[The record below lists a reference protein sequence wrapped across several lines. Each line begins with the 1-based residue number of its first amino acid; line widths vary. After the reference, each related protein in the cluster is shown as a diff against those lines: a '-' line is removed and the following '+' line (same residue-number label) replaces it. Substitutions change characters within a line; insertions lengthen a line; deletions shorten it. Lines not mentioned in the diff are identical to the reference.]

1 MARFQQKLLIPSS
14 SRPIIPRSDILADI
28 EESAQSRR
36 VTVIAAPA
44 GWGKTTTL
52 VQWAHSASLPVVW
65 YTLDAS
71 DRDPR
76 LFLDYLLHAVA
87 DRIPDP
93 SALIHN
99 IATCSNSEIAALFR
113 QVALSIAGAPRPF
126 AIVLDDLHTLLPEN
140 TTLETTDDISLIL
153 SLLSSIAEYAM
164 NCHLIIASRTMPL
177 FHGMVRLIAQ
187 QRATVLD
194 YGALRFRPS
203 DVQALASISR
213 IGMIGDQQARLLCE
227 QLGGWVCGIVLSL
240 DQTNPASLSPSAFQ
254 QDMLVEAHTSSMYAF
269 LADQV
274 IHPLPRSL
282 QQFLEDSSVLDDLS
296 AQYCDALRQSTNSA
310 RYLDELIQRGLF
322 VTIRGEWIA
331 YHSLFREFL
340 RSRLAKS
347 PEREHQLLLRA
358 AQIFMRADNL
368 ERAIECYLECNE
380 MAAAYTLLRS
390 SVAKYRQLSR
400 QKILLACFDRLIA
413 SQQGGLLPADLLIA
427 QARVCAELAMW
438 DRAFTALHL
447 AETIGSGALLLEAR
461 IMSVDLNAMLGNLEQ
476 AQDTLA
482 NMGELQMSDRLRF
495 LYKIAAGRVSAI
507 AGDMAAAIESL
518 EAAHAI
524 ITATVE
530 AAEDPGEI
538 ASMYDFLGWAYAVSS
553 ERITALR
560 YLRRAD
566 ACWQAIG
573 NSGRRT
579 MTLNNLGMIALEDGR
594 LPEARAAFETG
605 LQIARQTDR
614 VREATVLHCSM
625 AEYYI
630 LTEGLAA
637 ALDHYAAAYRMSV
650 ESDIQSSAALAAA
663 GALWVTT
670 LQHHPPQPWLTTALS
685 TLSHVPPEAQQRL
698 AISRATSRSSPPS
711 EHAALVAE
719 AIAGAE
725 SLSPPERVAAAL
737 IDASLAAQQAGWRG
751 ASEAWHRFLAIA
763 ETIPRPLIQRIAS
776 YHQPLLELAAAHA
789 EVPPMLSALVEKPA
803 APQRWRILT
812 LGVFSCQRGDQE
824 CELSP
829 IHRALLVRLLDA
841 GPAGVSYESLWETVW
856 GDALVSRSALDSA
869 LSRLRTV
876 TGLAITTRSGIC
888 AIRSAWDDLEYDVQ
902 ALERL
907 LRQPLAPSML
917 HQINHLYQGEFF
929 PGAPLSASLWVEAR
943 RAQLQQ
949 QTLNALDQLAQ
960 QIERESPAEA
970 IGCYQQ
976 ILRIDGCREHTA
988 MQLMQ
993 LAHHHGNRRL
1003 VTDTFEQLRESLRSL
1018 NIQPQ
1023 ATTTAFYRKLV

>member
-14 SRPIIPRSDILADI
+14 TRPVIARADILAEI

-52 VQWAHSASLPVVW
+52 VQWARAAGTPIVW
-65 YTLDAS
+65 YTLDPS

-76 LFLDYLLHAVA
+76 LFLDYLLHGIAPY
-87 DRIPDP
+87 IPDA
-93 SALIHN
+93 SALIHH
-99 IATCSNSEIAALFR
+99 IATCSNTEIAALFR
-113 QVALSIAGAPRPF
+113 QVALSIASAPQPF

-140 TTLETTDDISLIL
+140 TETSDDISLIL

-164 NCHLIIASRTMPL
+164 SCHLIIASRTMPL

-213 IGMIGDQQARLLCE
+213 IGMIGDQQAQLLCD

-240 DQTNPASLSPSAFQ
+240 DQSNPPPLTASALQ
-254 QDMLVEAHTSSMYAF
+254 QEGLLEAHTGSVYAY

-282 QQFLEDSSVLDDLS
+282 QQFLEDTSVLDDLS
-296 AQYCDALRQSTNSA
+296 AQHCDALRRATNSA
-310 RYLDELIQRGLF
+310 RYLDQVVQRGLF
-322 VTIRGEWIA
+322 VTIRGEWVA

-347 PEREHQLLLRA
+347 PDRERQLLLRA
-358 AQIFMRADNL
+358 AEIFARADNL
-368 ERAIECYLECNE
+368 ERAIESYLECQE
-380 MAAAYTLLRS
+380 IGSAYALLRS
-390 SVAKYRQLSR
+390 SVTKYRQLSR

-413 SQQGGLLPADLLIA
+413 QQKGGLLPADLLIA
-427 QARVCAELAMW
+427 QARVCAELALW

-461 IMSVDLNAMLGNLEQ
+461 IMSADLNAMLGNLAQ
-476 AQDTLA
+476 AQDTLVSIR
-482 NMGELQMSDRLRF
+482 ETQMTDRLRF
-495 LYKIAAGRVSAI
+495 LYKIAAGRVAAI
-507 AGDMAAAIESL
+507 AHDTKAAIAAL
-518 EAAHAI
+518 EEAHAI

-538 ASMYDFLGWAYAVSS
+538 ASMYDFLGWVYAVNS

-594 LPEARAAFETG
+594 MPEARAAFETG
-605 LQIARQTDR
+605 LQIAQQTDR

-625 AEYYI
+625 AEYHI
-630 LTEGLAA
+630 LTEEFAEA
-637 ALDHYAAAYRMSV
+637 HAHYTSAYRLSLD
-650 ESDIQSSAALAAA
+650 SDIQSSMALAAA

-670 LQHHPPQPWLTTALS
+670 LQRVAPQPWLEMALAGL
-685 TLSHVPPEAQQRL
+685 THIPPEAHQRI
-698 AISRATSRSSPPS
+698 AIARATCQLPRAAA
-711 EHAALVAE
+711 EIAALGE
-719 AIAGAE
+719 AVRGADG
-725 SLSPPERVAAAL
+725 LSALERAAAAL
-737 IDASLAAQQAGWRG
+737 IEASLHAQQSGWELAADPWR
-751 ASEAWHRFLAIA
+751 RFLTIA
-763 ETIPRPLIQRIAS
+763 EPIPAALIRQIAS
-776 YHQPLLELAAAHA
+776 YHQPLLALAA
-789 EVPPMLSALVEKPA
+789 ERALLPAGLLPLVQKPA
-803 APQRWRILT
+803 TRQRWRIQA
-812 LGVFSCQRGDQE
+812 LGSFSCRRDDQE
-824 CELSP
+824 CDLSP

-841 GPAGVSYESLWETVW
+841 GSAGVSYESLWETVW

-888 AIRSAWDDLEYDVQ
+888 AIRSAWEDLEYDVQ

-907 LRQPLAPSML
+907 LRQPLTPSML
-917 HQINHLYQGEFF
+917 HQISHLYQGAFF

-960 QIERESPAEA
+960 QIEREAPAEA
-970 IGCYQQ
+970 IRCYQQ